1 VFVVY
6 IVESSKS
13 FAEAIFDLPP
23 VVQRLGF
30 VVQHVHDLCD
40 TQRHKEMALD
50 DECQVFAV
58 VNYRLTE
65 QLLAVDMRFSLNLPW
80 RISVFTENG
89 ATKIGVLSPLILLN
103 QLSANPMLDRVARE
117 IEEKLIQI
125 VDEAR

>member
-1 VFVVY
+1 VVY

-30 VVQHVHDLCD
+30 VVQHVHDLCA

-58 VNYRLTE
+58 ANYRLTE
-65 QLLAVDMRFSLNLPW
+65 QLLAVNMGFSLNLPW

-89 ATKIGVLSPLILLN
+89 ATKIGVVSPLQSLPP
-103 QLSANPMLDRVARE
+103 LSTNPLVERLARE
-117 IEEKLIQI
+117 LEEKLIQM